1 MLLLKRKRNRSC
13 LFLFPPPLSCSR
25 PARGGGRCG
34 LLDPSVLL
42 AQEGT
47 KKEAFS
53 YLFCYTIV
61 TEAQTLSTSRAV
73 AKKRPLGGMR
83 EQGVGCDSELWL
95 MMTRFRLRIETAK
108 VSERGTEIF
117 PPQGFLRLRGS
128 PFIFSPCDSGAGDN
142 AVSRTDSAAPT
153 SPPPRDAVGRAHLA

>member
-1 MLLLKRKRNRSC
+1 MFISIPTPSK
-13 LFLFPPPLSCSR
+13 LFEAGPR
-25 PARGGGRCG
+25 WGRCG

-117 PPQGFLRLRGS
+117 PRR
-128 PFIFSPCDSGAGDN
+128 
-142 AVSRTDSAAPT
+142 VS
-153 SPPPRDAVGRAHLA
+153 